1 MELSAVDPWQ
11 LLRNSKTSVSMQLF
25 KAIVS
30 LRVIF
35 LKFSG
40 EFLYG
45 LNYWN
50 QQQPLDSYKWGISA
64 GSLERTKKKMPLEF
78 RFKLSHVI
86 VPTKLWNIKH
96 ATDGRAFRFSELFFI
111 RVFWKLSQRS
121 EVVER
126 IKEEIPVPN
135 QIPAC
140 TRQSVRWEKK
150 KTFFLSLL
158 LLLFLP
164 PAPTPFHLPPPSLLL
179 W

>member
-11 LLRNSKTSVSMQLF
+11 LLWNSKASVSMQLF

-64 GSLERTKKKMPLEF
+64 GSLERTKKNMPLEF
-78 RFKLSHVI
+78 CFKLSHDI
-86 VPTKLWNIKH
+86 VQSKLWNMKH
-96 ATDGRAFRFSELFFI
+96 AIHGRAFRFSELFFI
-111 RVFWKLSQRS
+111 CVFWKLSQRG
-121 EVVER
+121 ER
-126 IKEEIPVPN
+126 IKRLKEEIPVPN

-140 TRQSVRWEKK
+140 TR
-150 KTFFLSLL
+150 
-158 LLLFLP
+158 
-164 PAPTPFHLPPPSLLL
+164 
-179 W
+179 